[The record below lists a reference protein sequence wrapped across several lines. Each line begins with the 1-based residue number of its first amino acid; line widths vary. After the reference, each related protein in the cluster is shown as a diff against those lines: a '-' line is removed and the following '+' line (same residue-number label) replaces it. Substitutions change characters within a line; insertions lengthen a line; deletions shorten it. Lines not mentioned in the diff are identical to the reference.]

1 MIAMMLDVFH
11 EFVTFVFPK
20 PVHDLKQM
28 MARTVEKKDHRHVSH
43 YYLHRLNVAAAYL
56 LLNIFIFNPI
66 VNVAWVGRL

>member
-1 MIAMMLDVFH
+1 MMLDVFY
-11 EFVTFVFPK
+11 EFVVFVIPK

-28 MARTVEKKDHRHVSH
+28 MARAVEKKDHRHVSSH

-66 VNVAWVGRL
+66 VNVAWVWRL